1 MWILEHHASES
12 QRHFCRCGWGIH
24 SSHERLGREGQND
37 EHAWLPYVT
46 GRHPWT
52 TMNRFM
58 IGAWICTAPAARAAV
73 DSSAATTAK
82 GQDWETTECAHVNQT
97 FIFTLIAVSQ

>member
-1 MWILEHHASES
+1 MMNM
-12 QRHFCRCGWGIH
+12 
-24 SSHERLGREGQND
+24 LGYPTSLDVIPG
-37 EHAWLPYVT
+37 P
-46 GRHPWT
+46 PW
-52 TMNRFM
+52 FM